1 MSLCLERWRNLY
13 SVTKF
18 GLSRKRLLASK
29 KSDWLNWAAI
39 DGDWAQGF
47 DFWLV
52 PNRLRWMLVRQSTG
66 ANVFVMKSDLICL
79 AACVAFRTRHRSWNL
94 IRAIAKG
101 RSCLAEVRIRRWI
114 QWWFRRWTQQSTRA
128 LGFERLESRNTW
140 LFERDSRETNRR
152 TWPRC
157 WPSSSIMFACLC
169 SSRRLS
175 LEQTG
180 NWWTVIIHPLGSSLR
195 LDAVQRSTESTRLSV
210 KSLLLMVILDYD
222 LFRRGE
228 VWKPFLPKRQV

>member
-1 MSLCLERWRNLY
+1 MSLCLERWRNSY

-66 ANVFVMKSDLICL
+66 ANVFVMKSDLIFL

-114 QWWFRRWTQQSTRA
+114 QWWFRWWNQQSTRA
-128 LGFERLESRNTW
+128 LCFKRLESRNTW
-140 LFERDSRETNRR
+140 LFERDSREMNRR

-157 WPSSSIMFACLC
+157 WPSSFYNVCL
-169 SSRRLS
+169 
-175 LEQTG
+175 
-180 NWWTVIIHPLGSSLR
+180 PL
-195 LDAVQRSTESTRLSV
+195 
-210 KSLLLMVILDYD
+210 
-222 LFRRGE
+222 
-228 VWKPFLPKRQV
+228 